1 MIFNTLYCSF
11 TKFYVFFSK
20 KERIM
25 GTTMNTISARIDSK
39 LKTQAEN
46 LFDQLGMN
54 MSTAITVF
62 LKQVVRLRKIPFE
75 CSYLNL

>member
-1 MIFNTLYCSF
+1 
-11 TKFYVFFSK
+11 
-20 KERIM
+20 M

-39 LKTQAEN
+39 LKTQAED
-46 LFDQLGMN
+46 LFNELGMN

-75 CSYLNL
+75 IRQNND

>member
-1 MIFNTLYCSF
+1 
-11 TKFYVFFSK
+11 
-20 KERIM
+20 M
-25 GTTMNTISARIDSK
+25 GTTMHTISARIDSK
-39 LKTQAEN
+39 LKTQAES

-75 CSYLNL
+75 IAL